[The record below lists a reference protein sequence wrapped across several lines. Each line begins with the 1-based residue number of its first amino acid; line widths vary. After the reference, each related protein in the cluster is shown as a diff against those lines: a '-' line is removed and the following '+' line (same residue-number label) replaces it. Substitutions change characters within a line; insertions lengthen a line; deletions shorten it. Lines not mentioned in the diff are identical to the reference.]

1 VRLSRRGFIAL
12 GSASAAAAV
21 HAAYSQG
28 RGDGHLR
35 AHFKTPTKKIEP
47 GSHELLLGGQRDGL
61 LIVPAKY
68 QADRPAPM
76 FVALHG
82 AGGSARRV
90 SAIFF
95 AAAEETGTILL
106 IPESR
111 DRTWDAIRDRFG
123 PDVDF
128 LDRALNHAFDRC
140 AVDRKRVAIGG
151 FSDGATY
158 GLSIGIA
165 SGDLFTCI
173 LACSPGFIVPTTT
186 RGKPRIFMSH
196 GTKDQILPIEST
208 SRRILPDLQR
218 AGYVVRY
225 REFDGPHTVPP
236 AISQEAL
243 KFISE

>member
-1 VRLSRRGFIAL
+1 MLDRRSFLVNGAAAAAGEVLRRGFAQ
-12 GSASAAAAV
+12 S
-21 HAAYSQG
+21 

-35 AHFKTPTKKIEP
+35 AHFKNPTQKIEP
-47 GSHELLLGGQRDGL
+47 GEHALNLGGQRDGL
-61 LIVPAKY
+61 LIVPKNY
-68 QADRPAPM
+68 RADRPAPI

-90 SAIFF
+90 SSIYVT
-95 AAAEETGTILL
+95 AAEETGTILL
-106 IPESR
+106 VPESR
-111 DRTWDAIRDRFG
+111 DRTWDAIHDRFG

-128 LDRALNHAFDRC
+128 LDRAMNHAFDRC

-158 GLSIGIA
+158 GLSIGLA

-173 LACSPGFIVPTTT
+173 LACSPGFIVPSTT
-186 RGKPRIFMSH
+186 RGKPRVFISH

-218 AGYVVRY
+218 AGYVVQY

-236 AISQEAL
+236 AIAKEAL
-243 KFISE
+243 KFITE

>member
-1 VRLSRRGFIAL
+1 MIVGRRGFIAL
-12 GSASAAAAV
+12 GSASAVVAL
-21 HAAYSQG
+21 HATYSQS

-35 AHFKTPTKKIEP
+35 AHFKTPTQKIEP
-47 GSHELLLGGQRDGL
+47 GEYALNLGSQRDGL
-61 LIVPAKY
+61 LIVPKNY
-68 QADRPAPM
+68 RADRPAPM

-90 SAIFF
+90 SSIFIS
-95 AAAEETGTILL
+95 AAEETGTILL
-106 IPESR
+106 VPESR

-140 AVDRKRVAIGG
+140 AVDRKRLAIGG

-173 LACSPGFIVPTTT
+173 LACSPGFIVPSTT
-186 RGKPRIFMSH
+186 RGKPRVFMSH
-196 GTKDQILPIEST
+196 GTKDQILPIDST

-218 AGYVVRY
+218 AGYTVQY

-236 AISQEAL
+236 AIAQEAL
-243 KFISE
+243 KFL